1 MAQLNSPGVSVTVI
15 DESFYVP
22 SAPGTVPLIV
32 VASAEN
38 KQNGSATGVA
48 PGTLKANAGQVYLLT
63 SQKDLSTTFGI
74 PTFETDANN
83 NPVHAGE
90 LNEYGLQAAYSFLG
104 VSNSAYVVRADL
116 DLAQLVETTAPPE
129 GLPVDG
135 SMWLDTADTQFGVFQ
150 WNSSPASIKGGQ
162 TFTHQTPAIIVDPL
176 HVVDYAGQDYTPAP
190 SFGAIGSYAVVALT
204 NLIVLWYK
212 APATTPA
219 VGAGWV
225 EVGSSAWVASWPTAQ
240 GTIYSSN
247 VVLLTSDVLDINGTP
262 ITGVTTMADLVTAI
276 NAANIPGI
284 TAGAVNNLL
293 QIFSTGANA
302 IISGTTAAKVGL
314 TAGTYLAPAL
324 QITPHT
330 QVPTFK
336 LTDNLSSVRG
346 VPSGSIWVK
355 ATTPNMGAH
364 WDVKSYSS
372 ANGAWTSLSTS
383 LYANNTSALYGI
395 DPTGGGINIPGNTV
409 YVRYNDSLATV
420 VENSVTYPQY
430 ADFKL
435 YRRQSVGATHITSA
449 TITSSTFAAATYSFT
464 IAESVI
470 GSKALNAPLTVS
482 FTVASGETAGNVAN
496 AISAAINT
504 AGFTNV
510 VSSINSSNQLIIS
523 HVAGGDF
530 ELVDGINPVIGILF
544 SVASTPNFYA
554 ASTGVSGDYVAS
566 NWSSLNTA
574 KTGGF
579 SVAGPNEPTSLTA
592 NGQLWYDGTIEEV
605 DVMIHNGT
613 TWVGYRNVDLGSGL
627 DATDPNGPFVSASA
641 PTIQSDGVTALANG
655 DLWISTADLEA
666 YPQIYKFV
674 QYTQTWDLVDNAD
687 QTSENGIVFH
697 DARWDTTG
705 DSATPASITALLTS
719 DFLDFDAP
727 DPALYPKGMLLWN
740 LRRSGFNVKK
750 FVYNYVDILENNP
763 RYNGNEP
770 MISYYPHRWISDAAN
785 QPDGSGSFGRI
796 AQRTVVLQAMAALI
810 NSNQQIRDEDSRIF
824 NLIAAPGYPELIK
837 PLIGLNY
844 DRGITAFVV
853 GDTPARLTPDATSL
867 TNWGNNVNNALVDGD
882 MGLISTDAYL
892 GVFYPWGYTTD
903 LHGNN
908 IVVPPSHIMLR
919 TIALSDNVSYPW
931 FAPAGVRRGGI
942 TNASSVGYVDQNG
955 EFHSTALNNGQ
966 RDALA
971 SIHVNPLTYISGTGL
986 VNYGQYTRQ
995 LVASALDRINVAR
1008 LVIYLRVQLARIAK
1022 PYIFEPNDTITRNE
1036 IQNEINSFLLELMG
1050 QRALYDYAVVC
1061 DLSNNLPSTIDANQ
1075 LWIDIAISPVKA
1087 IEFIYI
1093 PLRIENT
1100 GAITGG
1106 K

>member
-1 MAQLNSPGVSVTVI
+1 MAQLSSPGVSVTVI

-22 SAPGTVPLIV
+22 AAPGTVPLIV

-38 KQNGSATGVA
+38 KQNASATGVA

-74 PTFETDANN
+74 PTFQTDANN

-90 LNEYGLQAAYSFLG
+90 LNEYGLNAAYSFLG

-116 DLAQLVETTAPPE
+116 DLNQLIQSTNPPE
-129 GLPVDG
+129 GNPVDG
-135 SMWLDTADTQFGVFQ
+135 TMWLNTADTQFGVFQ
-150 WNSSPASIKGGQ
+150 WNSAPSSIKGGQ

-176 HVVDYAGQDYTPAP
+176 QVVDYSGQDYTPAP

-212 APATTPA
+212 APVTTPA
-219 VGAGWV
+219 IGAGWV
-225 EVGSSAWVASWPTAQ
+225 EVGSPEWVSAWPTAQ
-240 GTIYSSN
+240 GTIYSSSIT
-247 VVLLTSDVLDINGTP
+247 LLIGDTITINGTP
-262 ITGVTTMADLVTAI
+262 VTGVTDLAGLVAAI
-276 NAANIPGI
+276 NTAGI
-284 TAGAVNNLL
+284 AGVTAGAPNNLL
-293 QIFSTGANA
+293 QLFSTGVN
-302 IISGTTAAKVGL
+302 IVISGTTVAKVGL

-324 QITPHT
+324 QMTPHT
-330 QVPTFK
+330 QVPAFK
-336 LTDNLSSVRG
+336 LADNPSTVRSI
-346 VPSGSIWVK
+346 PAGSIWVK

-364 WDVKSYSS
+364 WDVKRYSS
-372 ANGAWTSLSTS
+372 ANAAWTNQETS
-383 LYANNTSALYGI
+383 LYANNTSALVGI

-409 YVRYNDSLATV
+409 YIRYNDSLATV
-420 VENSVTYPQY
+420 TENAKTYPQY

-435 YRRQSVGATHITSA
+435 YRRQTVGATNITSA
-449 TITSSTFAAATYSFT
+449 IITSSSFAANTYTFT
-464 IAESVI
+464 IAESIV
-470 GSKALNAPLTVS
+470 GSTVLNAPITVS
-482 FTVASGETAGNVAN
+482 FTVSSGETAVNVAN
-496 AISAAINT
+496 SISAAINT

-510 VSSINSSNQLIIS
+510 VSSINGSNQLVIS
-523 HVAGGDF
+523 HITGGDF
-530 ELVDGINPVIGILF
+530 ELVEGINPVIAVLF
-544 SVASTPNFYA
+544 SLATTPNFYA
-554 ASTGVSGDYVAS
+554 ASTGVTGDYVAS

-579 SVAGPNEPTSLTA
+579 SVAGPSEPTSLTE
-592 NGQLWYDGTIEEV
+592 NGQLWYDGTIEDV
-605 DVMIHNGT
+605 DMMIHDGD
-613 TWVGYRNVDLGSGL
+613 TWVGYRNVDLGSGIG
-627 DATDPNGPFVSASA
+627 ATDVDGPIVAASA
-641 PTIQSDGVTALANG
+641 PTTQSDGVTALANG
-655 DLWISTADLEA
+655 DLWISTADLER
-666 YPQIYKFV
+666 YPLIYKFV
-674 QYTQTWDLVDNAD
+674 QYTQTWNLVDSTD
-687 QTSENGIVFH
+687 QTSEDGVLFH

-705 DSATPASITALLTS
+705 ESTTPATIKTLLTS

-727 DPALYPKGMLLWN
+727 DPALYPKGMILWN

-750 FVYNYVDILENNP
+750 FVYNYVNILDTNP
-763 RYNGNEP
+763 RYNNNEP
-770 MISYYPHRWISDAAN
+770 MISYYPNRWISEAAN
-785 QPDGSGSFGRI
+785 QNDGSGSFGII
-796 AQRTVVLQAMAALI
+796 AQRTVVLQSMSAVI

-824 NLIAAPGYPELIK
+824 NLLAAPGYPELTK
-837 PLIGLNY
+837 ALVGLNY

-853 GDTPARLTPDATSL
+853 ADSPARLTPDATSL
-867 TNWGNNVNNALVDGD
+867 TNWGNNVNNALMDGD
-882 MGLISTDAYL
+882 DGLITTDAYL

-903 LHGNN
+903 LIGNN
-908 IVVPPSHIMLR
+908 VVVPPSHIMLR

-942 TNASSVGYVDQNG
+942 TNASSVGYVDKNG
-955 EFHSTALNNGQ
+955 EFQATALNNGQ

-986 VNYGQYTRQ
+986 VNYGQLTRQ
-995 LVASALDRINVAR
+995 LSASALDRINVAR

-1036 IQNEINSFLLELMG
+1036 IQNEINSFFLELMG

-1061 DLSNNLPSTIDANQ
+1061 NLSNNSAASIDANQ
-1075 LWIDIAISPVKA
+1075 LFVDIAISPMKS

-1100 GAITGG
+1100 GGITGG